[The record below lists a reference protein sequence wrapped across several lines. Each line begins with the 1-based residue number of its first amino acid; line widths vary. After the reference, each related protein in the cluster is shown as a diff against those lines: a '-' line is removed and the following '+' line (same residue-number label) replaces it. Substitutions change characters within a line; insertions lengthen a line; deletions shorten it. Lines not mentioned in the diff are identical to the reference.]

1 MLATLQIVPRL
12 QIFITSYHT
21 LSLFIKTD
29 PLDWKKNYVGIFT
42 ISSQADFLSHLITPC
57 HSLSSRLKKKK
68 FYLGN
73 FKTSSQVADFL
84 SHLIMPCH
92 SLSQPCSLGW
102 KENQLMLATLKLVR
116 RLQIFYHMLSCLVT
130 P

>member
-21 LSLFIKTD
+21 LALFIKTD

-42 ISSQADFLSHLITPC
+42 ISSQADFLSHLITPY

-68 FYLGN
+68 
-73 FKTSSQVADFL
+73 DF
-84 SHLIMPCH
+84 I
-92 SLSQPCSLGW
+92 
-102 KENQLMLATLKLVR
+102 LATLKLVPK
-116 RLQIFYHMLSCLVT
+116 LQIFYHILSCLVT
-130 P
+130 PYHNLVP